1 MSLNACSGAPGSG
14 SSTIDRAV
22 RRFMAIISVA
32 PFPAARPMCA
42 RAAELAGPHCFGAG
56 IAHRIHRATSRAAR
70 SRRRSCAPSILLRA
84 GLLPAQRDR
93 CRHRDRCFGIE
104 LRQIADSV
112 LRRCRLPCV
121 ARLVRARC
129 GRLCD
134 DDVLRSSSYPYNV
147 TADEIAFEL
156 MGSMH
161 GHEAAGRGIDDDVS
175 GLRGRRDQTF
185 DESDWLNVRMN
196 SAVDLLWPAVGDPV
210 ITPGARVDWRLLQHD
225 EIVTASARALAH
237 AGAQVVPR
245 DEING
250 LKIGNAEMMTLTK
263 TVGIDPAHQIP
274 AGRKHSHELDANRI
288 NIFFGH
294 RR

>member
-1 MSLNACSGAPGSG
+1 MRCFALTPMMGRSIASTSCGATPSLISTMAHPPLTAPGS
-14 SSTIDRAV
+14 
-22 RRFMAIISVA
+22 
-32 PFPAARPMCA
+32 RPKA
-42 RAAELAGPHCFGAG
+42 F
-56 IAHRIHRATSRAAR
+56 TSR
-70 SRRRSCAPSILLRA
+70 LH
-84 GLLPAQRDR
+84 Q
-93 CRHRDRCFGIE
+93 
-104 LRQIADSV
+104 
-112 LRRCRLPCV
+112 V
-121 ARLVRARC
+121 A
-129 GRLCD
+129 
-134 DDVLRSSSYPYNV
+134 
-147 TADEIAFEL
+147 ADEIAFKL

-161 GHEAAGRGIDDDVS
+161 GHEAAGRGIDDDIS
-175 GLRGRRDQTF
+175 RLRGRRDQTF

-196 SAVDLLWPAVGDPV
+196 SAVDLLWPAVGNPV

-225 EIVTASARALAH
+225 EIVTVSARALAH
-237 AGAQVVPR
+237 AGAQVVPG